1 MPGDTAASDLIG
13 VMALIAVFV
22 TAVAIAGVAL
32 LSHPPGDA
40 APAMIARMETDSEG
54 GTVSIY
60 HDGGDP
66 LEKGRFA
73 ILVDGVD
80 RTADFSLIDAAG
92 EKHEIWTSWKTGEAL
107 VLDTNGTENLRIQ
120 IVGEGVRRT
129 GGDWLLHDL
138 GNGTAVTP
146 TTGPTPTETAGPT
159 PVPLAANF
167 TANVTYGTAPL
178 AVRFTDTS
186 TGGPTAWLW
195 DFGDN
200 ATSTDRHPTHIYAA
214 PGNYTV
220 SLTVTRAGASDTETK
235 TGYIIVSCCSSPG
248 LLGTYYPTREFTGT
262 PVQRVDQ
269 RLRFADAEAGRIY
282 RCGSDEEDWPNS
294 TLNKTEQFSVVY
306 EGYLLVP
313 ADATYTFY
321 LTSDDG
327 SRLWIDAVDE
337 GAEPLIDHWGYH
349 KPEEKNSSI
358 HLSAGSHPIKV
369 KMFENNGA
377 AVLYLEWSSPDFE
390 RKPVDSFCQGT
401 VQVSANFTATP
412 LNGTAPLEVQFTDAS
427 MGGVTSWFWNFGDGT
442 TSTVQHPN
450 HTYTAPGTYTVS
462 LTASN
467 ACGFSTETRTDYITV
482 LAPPV
487 ANFTANV
494 TEGNAPL
501 VVQFNDTSTG
511 NVTSWSWDFGDG
523 NTSTEQNPVHIYESP
538 GNYTVSL
545 TASNAYGN
553 DTWTREDYI
562 RVTKSFIDFIID
574 ENVFVYG
581 SALQFGG
588 NNVNGPGATVIV
600 TGGLTTSDLN
610 GGASIAVTDIY
621 IDGDVTLDDGSAG
634 LGSAEKPGSIY
645 VNGDLELWRGARE
658 IYGDVYVAG
667 NFSLK
672 DAKIH
677 GNVYVDGDLTLE
689 WTPWIADDA
698 YIYYT
703 GTNTTPSNYNADILA
718 KCIHQA
724 TVPGF
729 TMPDQGIPSVKSDEW
744 YATRGY
750 VSGGDLTSNMKVFAD
765 SYTSEGWKHTAT
777 NVIII
782 ARTGDITITGLG
794 GSGVTGIFFAPNGKV
809 TFNGAFLE
817 GVVVA
822 RDGFDVTSGGTTVTF
837 KNVEVYVSDPADY
850 PF

>member
-412 LNGTAPLEVQFTDAS
+412 LNGTAPLEVQFTDTS
-427 MGGVTSWFWNFGDGT
+427 TGGATQWSWTFGDGGT
-442 TSTVQHPN
+442 SNDRNPEHTYAAVGTYTVTLTATNAGGSDAEIKTGYITVTVPPPVADFSAAPTSGTAPLTVPFTDASTNEPTSWSWTFGDGGTSTEQNPEHI
-450 HTYTAPGTYTVS
+450 YASAGTYTVS
-462 LTASN
+462 LTATN
-467 ACGFSTETRTDYITV
+467 AGGSDTETKTNYITV
-482 LAPPV
+482 AAAPVVHDIYLYSQKASYFESGGYYQFEVGSSGSGSLNIAGNSVTLRPGDTIRLTLGSDTTGTISAGATGIWDFPSSNISV
-487 ANFTANV
+487 TKNGTEVGSGTLNSISVNGIGFTGSTIAVNV
-494 TEGNAPL
+494 PAVMGDTKLTVDGSTIISGQDERQIRLYNIQPSSGGSFWLKTGSNEVNINTCGAESYQLITPP
-501 VVQFNDTSTG
+501 QHTSTL
-511 NVTSWSWDFGDG
+511 
-523 NTSTEQNPVHIYESP
+523 HI
-538 GNYTVSL
+538 
-545 TASNAYGN
+545 
-553 DTWTREDYI
+553 
-562 RVTKSFIDFIID
+562 
-574 ENVFVYG
+574 
-581 SALQFGG
+581 
-588 NNVNGPGATVIV
+588 
-600 TGGLTTSDLN
+600 
-610 GGASIAVTDIY
+610 
-621 IDGDVTLDDGSAG
+621 
-634 LGSAEKPGSIY
+634 SAEKP
-645 VNGDLELWRGARE
+645 NGDPLNVNIGYW
-658 IYGDVYVAG
+658 GDMSDSGTAPFDISRTQGNSAFTITIQAASGYNDDKGQWKAFKRWVLDGVNQGSQTNLAVYV
-667 NFSLK
+667 
-672 DAKIH
+672 
-677 GNVYVDGDLTLE
+677 GDNSERT
-689 WTPWIADDA
+689 AVA
-698 YIYYT
+698 IY
-703 GTNTTPSNYNADILA
+703 N
-718 KCIHQA
+718 
-724 TVPGF
+724 
-729 TMPDQGIPSVKSDEW
+729 
-744 YATRGY
+744 
-750 VSGGDLTSNMKVFAD
+750 
-765 SYTSEGWKHTAT
+765 
-777 NVIII
+777 
-782 ARTGDITITGLG
+782 
-794 GSGVTGIFFAPNGKV
+794 
-809 TFNGAFLE
+809 
-817 GVVVA
+817 
-822 RDGFDVTSGGTTVTF
+822 
-837 KNVEVYVSDPADY
+837 
-850 PF
+850 